1 MSHVCREDL
10 TGFDRLLR
18 LPAEHPDRKAVEDCP
33 RCGSRLRAYQ
43 AFLRASDA
51 PGSDPGGAQAR
62 LTAFIASTLPAALP
76 PAREAPT
83 GQTRWKLPGFRWLVP
98 VAAVVIMI
106 AIGVWRMQPANDRS
120 HDVRAVGDAATLVML
135 PVRQVNGALELSW
148 EPVPSADAYE
158 VRLLTSDFTEVRR
171 VGPVSATTLRLSVD
185 DERASYCQV
194 VALALGDEIAA
205 SAIRRLAGEEPH

>member
-1 MSHVCREDL
+1 
-10 TGFDRLLR
+10 
-18 LPAEHPDRKAVEDCP
+18 
-33 RCGSRLRAYQ
+33 
-43 AFLRASDA
+43 
-51 PGSDPGGAQAR
+51 
-62 LTAFIASTLPAALP
+62 
-76 PAREAPT
+76 
-83 GQTRWKLPGFRWLVP
+83 

-205 SAIRRLAGEEPH
+205 SAIRRLAGEEPR